1 MLSAAADPS
10 LAFLALVGC
19 SAVSPARQMRYGT
32 AQQLRRAGFGVEP
45 LAELDRLRTVWEE
58 YQRGHLSREAAQSVV
73 DRLAGQSWF
82 LLSWVPSALPSNTS
96 WDDMDFDPAEA
107 ISQIRCPVLAFY
119 GEDEWVPVPRA
130 SVSGRAAFSTPAR
143 LTIHE
148 LPGTEHHPTLQGGRT
163 VASISPA
170 YTAALIRWL
179 NDVLG
184 SAAQNQA

>member
-1 MLSAAADPS
+1 MGS
-10 LAFLALVGC
+10 
-19 SAVSPARQMRYGT
+19 GT
-32 AQQLRRAGFGVEP
+32 ESIGIWQS
-45 LAELDRLRTVWEE
+45 RL
-58 YQRGHLSREAAQSVV
+58 
-73 DRLAGQSWF
+73 
-82 LLSWVPSALPSNTS
+82 
-96 WDDMDFDPAEA
+96 
-107 ISQIRCPVLAFY
+107 
-119 GEDEWVPVPRA
+119 
-130 SVSGRAAFSTPAR
+130 FSTPAR

>member
-1 MLSAAADPS
+1 
-10 LAFLALVGC
+10 VGG
-19 SAVSPARQMRYGT
+19 VPARSP
-32 AQQLRRAGFGVEP
+32 F
-45 LAELDRLRTVWEE
+45 
-58 YQRGHLSREAAQSVV
+58 REAAQSVA

-107 ISQIRCPVLAFY
+107 ISRIRCPVLAFY
-119 GEDEWVPVPRA
+119 GEDEG
-130 SVSGRAAFSTPAR
+130 SGSREHRYLAEPPFSTPAR

-170 YTAALIRWL
+170 YPATLIRWL
-179 NDVLG
+179 NDVLR